1 MYRCPIREATA
12 QFRNGRTFGDLPD
25 LPQHV
30 VGQRH
35 SGMSGPGLQLA
46 VELVGNVTDL
56 NHRRHVANLHACDAH
71 VNWFAVFG
79 DSRLHAATGQ

>member
-1 MYRCPIREATA
+1 
-12 QFRNGRTFGDLPD
+12 
-25 LPQHV
+25 
-30 VGQRH
+30 
-35 SGMSGPGLQLA
+35 MSGPGLQLA